1 MTPRAV
7 TILFVVLTLQ
17 AAAQEWRRSAEQLY
31 KDSNEAIA
39 KGNLAEALD
48 LLSKAITENAAYVDA
63 YSLRASVRERLN
75 DNQGALLDYNLSL
88 ELMPDQFEVLLSR
101 AALRYQLG
109 QYVLAREDFNKLLI
123 LPRGETN
130 TIYYRRSAHSPG
142 TDQMLTAQGAIQSQL
157 FNYLG
162 LIELELNNCSRA
174 IMYFDSALY
183 VNNLEADY
191 YVNRALARQDC
202 NQQMESVNDF
212 RKALSINPDHPIARH
227 NLAVTAARQ
236 GSYELAD
243 QQLTETIRLD
253 SMMLDPYLERGYYR
267 MLKSDYKGALQDY
280 NRAVELEQN
289 DPEIF
294 LNRGSVREKLN
305 DWKGAYADYSR
316 AIDLKPDFT
325 KAWLNRGNLLV
336 GQLQYDAAIEDYT
349 VALTY
354 QPDYAAAFFNRAI
367 ASYRAGNKSNAC
379 SDVNKARQLGFKVEE
394 KMVKQLCA
402 GMAEEN

>member
-1 MTPRAV
+1 MTPRAF
-7 TILFVVLTLQ
+7 TIFFLILTLQ
-17 AAAQEWRRSAEQLY
+17 TSAQEWRRSAEQLY
-31 KDSNEAIA
+31 NNSIEAI
-39 KGNLAEALD
+39 KTGNLAEAVD
-48 LLSKAITENAAYVDA
+48 LLSKAIAENAAYVEA

-109 QYVLAREDFNKLLI
+109 LYVPAREDFNRLLI

-162 LIELELNNCSRA
+162 LIELELNNCLTA
-174 IMYFDSALY
+174 ILYFDSAIY
-183 VNNLEADY
+183 ISNLEADY

-202 NQQMESVNDF
+202 NQKESISDF
-212 RKALSINPDHPIARH
+212 RKALSINPGHPIARH
-227 NLAVTAARQ
+227 NLAIAAAKQ
-236 GSYELAD
+236 GSYELAE
-243 QQLTETIRLD
+243 QQLTETIQLD
-253 SMMLDPYLERGYYR
+253 PMMLDPYLERGYYR
-267 MLKSDYKGALQDY
+267 MLKRDYKGALTDY
-280 NRAVELEQN
+280 NRAVELEKN

-305 DWKGAYADYSR
+305 DWRGAYADYSR

-336 GQLQYDAAIEDYT
+336 GQLQFDAAIEDYT

-379 SDVNKARQLGFKVEE
+379 SDVKKAWQLGFKVEE
-394 KMVKQLCA
+394 KMVKQFCA
-402 GMAEEN
+402 GLAEEN